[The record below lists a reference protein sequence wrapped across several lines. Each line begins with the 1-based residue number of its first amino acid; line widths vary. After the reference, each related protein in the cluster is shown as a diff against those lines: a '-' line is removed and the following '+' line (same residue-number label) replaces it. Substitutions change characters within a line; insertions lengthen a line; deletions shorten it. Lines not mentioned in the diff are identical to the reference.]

1 MNILLKLK
9 YLLLAPFLG
18 LILYALS
25 LALADAFSYQALLYE
40 RKWITEEGMAERR
53 EWDAAVGW
61 SKLAM
66 KFDPYN
72 PNYSEMLG
80 RLHFWRFFIGDSPIE
95 SYEEAQLVTSEGLN
109 SLRKSIEMRPT
120 WPRAWA
126 SIIQLKSI
134 GGQIDYE
141 FEQVWD
147 KAIELGDWEP
157 EVQTILLEAGLI
169 HWGNFNDILRD
180 KTVAMFIAMTSKP
193 FSELRA
199 IRVVD
204 RIGAWPLVCDVLVDP
219 ILTPNRMRQAC
230 ADLLKGQQEAQVLES
245 NR

>member
-1 MNILLKLK
+1 MNIFSKLK
-9 YLLLAPFLG
+9 YLILAPFLG
-18 LILYALS
+18 LVLYALS
-25 LALADAFSYQALLYE
+25 MAMADAFSYQALLYE
-40 RKWITEEGMAERR
+40 RRWITEEGMAERR
-53 EWDAAVGW
+53 DWDAAVGW

-80 RLHFWRFFIGDSPIE
+80 RLYFWRFFIGDSPIE
-95 SYEEAQLVTSEGLN
+95 SYEEAQLIANDGLN
-109 SLRKSIEMRPT
+109 YLRASIEKRPA

-126 SIIQLKSI
+126 SIVQLKSVSS
-134 GGQIDYE
+134 QIDYE

-147 KAIELGDWEP
+147 RAVALGDWEP

-169 HWGNFNDILRD
+169 HWGDFNDVLRD
-180 KTVAMFIAMTSKP
+180 KTVSMFVAMTSKP

-204 RIGAWPLVCDVLVDP
+204 RIGAWPLVCNVLVDP
-219 ILTPNRMRQAC
+219 ILTPDRMRQAC
-230 ADLLKGQQEAQVLES
+230 AGLLKSQQEDQAERNL
-245 NR
+245 